1 MEELSSREINP
12 ELWDIESSLR
22 TVRAEIAIYDSAKA
36 AGLPLPPSFSSR
48 FEPNA
53 RKRTLRAFH
62 SDEVSYKEDIMLR
75 HVRELRARERQL
87 RALYFRVRDRMLWRQ
102 GREVRRALEGISGRV
117 EQARREVDAAVDAEA
132 AARLM
137 TLPRAMGEHQFV
149 K

>member
-1 MEELSSREINP
+1 
-12 ELWDIESSLR
+12 
-22 TVRAEIAIYDSAKA
+22 
-36 AGLPLPPSFSSR
+36 
-48 FEPNA
+48 
-53 RKRTLRAFH
+53 
-62 SDEVSYKEDIMLR
+62 MLR